1 MSESEQAIKFDSQPP
16 LPIVLSAIHSLYHDS
31 NNSNK
36 ESADKWL
43 KELQNSLY
51 AWKIADELL
60 IAKTDQE
67 SCYFA
72 AQTLRTKIQLHFNEL
87 PSSEAYISLKNS
99 ILNHLKLIESPIV
112 QTQLALCIT
121 YLAILGECP
130 VVIVVRAFLP
140 ADVRRQTIV
149 SDL

>member
-1 MSESEQAIKFDSQPP
+1 MSEFDQQIKFDSQPP
-16 LPIVLSAIHSLYHDS
+16 LPIVLQAIHSLYHDL

-60 IAKTDQE
+60 INKSDQE

-87 PSSEAYISLKNS
+87 PTPEAYISLKNS
-99 ILNHLKLIESPIV
+99 ILNHLKSIDSSIV

-121 YLAILGECP
+121 YLAILGMY
-130 VVIVVRAFLP
+130 R
-140 ADVRRQTIV
+140 
-149 SDL
+149 